1 MPAMYNGIMKALRKT
16 ANVVLVIGNTQEDA
30 SAVTLQEE
38 EEAERDNALQELLSG
53 ATVKVLK
60 RVLEVIPKEEHEWL
74 FLGDLIQTIMI
85 VLRAAKGR
93 T

>member
-1 MPAMYNGIMKALRKT
+1 MKALRKT

-53 ATVKVLK
+53 PTVKVLK

>member
-1 MPAMYNGIMKALRKT
+1 MYNGIMKALRKT